1 VSVLSPFTTTT
12 SVLSGGEPCKG
23 DEMYRLRIESH
34 FDAAHKLIGY
44 KGKCAELHGHTWK
57 VEVFVVGEKLGD
69 VGILVD
75 FNILE
80 EKTRK
85 IIERLDHK
93 FLNNIKEIGNPTCEN
108 LSKYIFETLKD
119 LPKNITLERVRVWEG
134 EKSWCEYYEA

>member
-1 VSVLSPFTTTT
+1 MSPFTTTT
-12 SVLSGGEPCKG
+12 SVLSGGEHCKG
-23 DEMYRLRIESH
+23 DGMYRLRIESH

>member
-12 SVLSGGEPCKG
+12 SVLSGGEHCKG
-23 DEMYRLRIESH
+23 DGMYRLRIESH